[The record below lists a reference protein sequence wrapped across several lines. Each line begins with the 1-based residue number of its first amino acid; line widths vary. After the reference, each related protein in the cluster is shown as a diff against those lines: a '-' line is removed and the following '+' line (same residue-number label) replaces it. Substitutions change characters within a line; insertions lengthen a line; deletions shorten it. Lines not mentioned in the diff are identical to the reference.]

1 MATKRTTKKTNDAPI
16 GCLLGLFIIILLSGL
31 ILFNKDRIEQ
41 TLKNT
46 RVRDL
51 FNPKPPVQDIKT
63 EPVQPPAQIK
73 EPSPENQKP
82 QSEIEN
88 NSTPTKITQDTQKTQ
103 DTQPVQK
110 PSTPSSSQPQSTSQN
125 GPKTIVPT
133 ATKPEKVPQQPQT
146 VERSLYF
153 MKLAEDG
160 SLVRTKV
167 TRTIKVSESPLLDVI
182 QNLLSGPTD
191 LEKKRGL
198 ISVIPPGSKILSATV
213 KDGVAYLNFNDAFQ
227 FNSYGMEGYTAQ
239 LKQLV
244 WTATEFSTVQAVQIL
259 IENKNSVYLG
269 GEGVRIDKP
278 LTRESF

>member
-1 MATKRTTKKTNDAPI
+1 
-16 GCLLGLFIIILLSGL
+16 
-31 ILFNKDRIEQ
+31 
-41 TLKNT
+41 LKNT
-46 RVRDL
+46 HVLDL
-51 FNPKPPVQDIKT
+51 FNPKPPVQDTKT
-63 EPVQPPAQIK
+63 EPVQSPSQTK

-88 NSTPTKITQDTQKTQ
+88 NSTPTKITQDTRKTQ

-110 PSTPSSSQPQSTSQN
+110 PSAPSSSQPQSTSQN
-125 GPKTIVPT
+125 GPKTIAPT
-133 ATKPEKVPQQPQT
+133 ATKPEKVPQTPQT

-167 TRTIKVSESPLLDVI
+167 TRAIKTSDSPLLDAI

-198 ISVIPPGSKILSATV
+198 ISLIPPGSKILSATV
-213 KDGVAYLNFNDAFQ
+213 KDGIAYLNFNDAFQ
-227 FNSYGMEGYTAQ
+227 FNSYGVEGYTAQ

-244 WTATEFSTVQAVQIL
+244 WTATEFTTVRAVQIL
-259 IENKNSVYLG
+259 IENKNPVYLG
-269 GEGVRIDKP
+269 GEGIRIDKP